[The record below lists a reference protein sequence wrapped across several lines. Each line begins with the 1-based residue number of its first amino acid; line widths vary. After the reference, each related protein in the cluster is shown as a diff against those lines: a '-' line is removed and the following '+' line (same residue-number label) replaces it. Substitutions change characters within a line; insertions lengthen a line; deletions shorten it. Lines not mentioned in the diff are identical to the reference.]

1 MADFGEDIEGGELI
15 LVLAL
20 VIGGGIGLYYILNKL
35 GISPGSPD
43 PGGGAPATGIL
54 GAAVNK
60 LFEVGSSS
68 LSFSDALQSIVTS
81 PLQAIESILGFGG
94 GASDTGG
101 DSSPGS
107 DTDYSSVTG

>member
-1 MADFGEDIEGGELI
+1 MAVGEDIEGGELI

-35 GISPGSPD
+35 GISPGAPD

-54 GAAVNK
+54 GAVVNQ
-60 LFEVGSSS
+60 LEVGSSS